1 MYEIKINL
9 MSDAH
14 TSHVFRNGIVS
25 TIAPSISVKRSQH
38 QMDGRRSIEGAA
50 EEAVRATHGQRKPG
64 VTACL
69 CDPLPSP
76 VVNIICPHLRNL
88 RT

>member
-25 TIAPSISVKRSQH
+25 TIAPSISVKPTS
-38 QMDGRRSIEGAA
+38 DGRPT
-50 EEAVRATHGQRKPG
+50 VH
-64 VTACL
+64 
-69 CDPLPSP
+69 
-76 VVNIICPHLRNL
+76 
-88 RT
+88 